1 MGFHWW
7 YLHTQHQ
14 PQDNSS
20 LLLHPPVA
28 SLQAVQATH
37 FSGLSTTPACVA
49 LALFCHL
56 GVCCLGDYA
65 RTGQCGAEGWP
76 FGGISQQPHKPSCSY
91 HYPDFAVLEIPVGFY
106 PVFPSA
112 VAGAAGQRRGR
123 GAAGAGA
130 ADQCKPLSLYK
141 LLPQGLLGY

>member
-1 MGFHWW
+1 MVPAHPAPTTG
-7 YLHTQHQ
+7 Q
-14 PQDNSS
+14 
-20 LLLHPPVA
+20 LLHPPVA
-28 SLQAVQATH
+28 SFQAVQATH
-37 FSGLSTTPACVA
+37 LPGLSTTPVCVT
-49 LALFCHL
+49 LALRY
-56 GVCCLGDYA
+56 LGDYA

-76 FGGISQQPHKPSCSY
+76 FGGISHQPNKPSCSC
-91 HYPDFAVLEIPVGFY
+91 HYPDTAFLEIPVGFY

-130 ADQCKPLSLYK
+130 ADQCKPLSLYCK